1 MGQLYAIAS
10 LWLRLTPDG
19 VILLPYT
26 IPDAGRDVKV
36 SPSGLRIRGV
46 PKGGTGINISVC
58 LTRSNS
64 RYWPQALALLDAEPT
79 HQTGDG
85 MAPGRHIV
93 TFDQASIE
101 RFRALTRI
109 VGGWRGTELRLDG
122 CPVDPRTLDR
132 LLTCYAT
139 GCRSANPDDY
149 CAGCEIQTTGFG
161 AARQLFPCRLV
172 PISEGNHLGWFT
184 FGRMQGEVFRVDKTR
199 LRERVDYYLDRTLAS
214 HCPAIDRIAIG
225 RTLAELPELI
235 DPRRDTQWAYRHGW
249 VNGRYRI
256 VGVEKRQQS
265 PLAPVATVPR
275 ADADAALRDVPTV
288 RYADIGGID
297 GALRRLREAVE
308 LPLRHPELYE
318 RLGITPHNGVLLYGP
333 PGTGK
338 TLLAKALATEASAH
352 FICINGPEI
361 ISKFHGESERA
372 LRQLFAEAKEKAPT
386 VILMDEIDA
395 IAPDRATITQNFEA
409 VLVSQLLTLMD
420 GLIERGQV
428 IVIGTTNRPDNVDPA
443 LRRPGRLDL
452 LLEIGLPDE
461 AGRQAILR
469 IHTRNMPLADDVSLA
484 DLARMTGGFSG
495 AMLSGLCR
503 EAGLA
508 CLREKVDVRI
518 LDDDERPACDPQ
530 QLTVTAAHFAGAIAE
545 MKRAAKSHTGPEWER

>member
-1 MGQLYAIAS
+1 
-10 LWLRLTPDG
+10 
-19 VILLPYT
+19 
-26 IPDAGRDVKV
+26 
-36 SPSGLRIRGV
+36 V
-46 PKGGTGINISVC
+46 PKGGIGIEISVC

-64 RYWPQALALLDAEPT
+64 RYWPQALALLEAEPT

-85 MAPGRHIV
+85 MATGRHTV
-93 TFDQASIE
+93 TFDQAGID
-101 RFRALTRI
+101 RFHALMRI
-109 VGGWRGTELRLDG
+109 AGGWRGTELRLDG
-122 CPVDPRTLDR
+122 RLVDPQALDR
-132 LLTCYAT
+132 LLTCYAAD
-139 GCRSANPDDY
+139 CQSASPGGY
-149 CAGCEIQTTGFG
+149 CAGCEVQTTGFG
-161 AARQLFPCRLV
+161 AVRQLFPCRLL
-172 PISEGNHLGWFT
+172 PISEANHLGWFT
-184 FGRMQGEVFRVDKTR
+184 FGRMHGEVFRVDKAC
-199 LRERVDYYLDRTLAS
+199 LRERIDYYLNRTLAS
-214 HCPAIDRIAIG
+214 HCPALDRALIG

-235 DPRRDTQWAYRHGW
+235 DPRRDAQWAYRHGW
-249 VNGRYRI
+249 VNGRYHI

-265 PLAPVATVPR
+265 PLAPVATVPQ
-275 ADADAALRDVPTV
+275 ADADAAQRDVPTV

-372 LRQLFAEAKEKAPT
+372 LRELFAEAKEKAPT

-420 GLIERGQV
+420 GLVERGQV
-428 IVIGTTNRPDNVDPA
+428 TVIGTTNRPDNVDPA

-469 IHTRNMPLADDVSLA
+469 IHTRNMPLAADVSLA
-484 DLARMTGGFSG
+484 DLARATGGFSG
-495 AMLSGLCR
+495 AMLAGLCR

-508 CLREKVDVRI
+508 CLREKIDVRI
-518 LDDDERPACDPQ
+518 LDDELPACDPQ
-530 QLTVTAAHFAGAIAE
+530 QLTVTVAHFSGAVAE
-545 MKRAAKSHTGPEWER
+545 LRQAAQGRIGPEWER